1 MIVLRRTAAVL
12 LGLLLFAV
20 LLGTLMLQSA
30 NDTFLKAEFYPQ
42 QLEEADVYRFVMSE
56 VLPSALDELRER
68 DPDEAG
74 IELRENPIAT
84 SGLETSRITESAQR
98 ALPPEELEELVAPSV
113 LAVAAYATGESDEL
127 IVVPPL
133 ADTIRDLV
141 AELKVLMREAGVY
154 ERLIEEELKPRI
166 REDAGEAL
174 TVGGDAPGWMQRLF
188 GSDEEAGSTLA
199 RVVTSVVT
207 PEWFA
212 TQVEH
217 VLDELTAYLVGD
229 SDGFEIRLRLGD
241 EQVAAAVDELKA
253 ILHEVDA
260 ADLVYTDILDPEV
273 DASLGETVPLPY
285 GVEVSRE
292 EIKAVLRDAVSAAW
306 AQEQADRL
314 IEDVSAYVAGRED
327 GLSTSIALGGSKEA
341 AAILLAELAVSRVAE
356 SLDRLPACSSDGE
369 ARAVAALG
377 DAMLPDCLPPAV
389 TPEAI
394 LSEARTVIA
403 AAIPERVLGS
413 VPDTV
418 TYSDADLRLELSE
431 GGGPDALDA
440 LDDSR
445 ELIAEGWSYSD
456 ADLRADLASEPDV
469 LDALDR
475 LRDFVAN
482 GYVHTPEDP
491 EAGVIAEGL
500 DEAHDQAESFR
511 RSSMVAWLIVALLLV
526 AIGAL
531 GGTDW
536 PGRLRWASAS
546 LLGSSLVVLFMFWP
560 VYESMSGLFEQAREE
575 ISSQTNEDFG
585 PTARLVGNKLVDIAE
600 AAADDFAGGVRDDVR
615 IVAVVSLIVLLVAVF
630 WRRFVRPD
638 RTLQEQALEER

>member
-30 NDTFLKAEFYPQ
+30 NDTFLKAEFYPE
-42 QLEEADVYRFVMSE
+42 QLEEADIYRFVMSE
-56 VLPSALDELRER
+56 ALPSALDELRER

-229 SDGFEIRLRLGD
+229 SDGFEIRVRLGD
-241 EQVAAAVDELKA
+241 EQVTAAVDELKA

-273 DASLGETVPLPY
+273 DASVGETVPLPY

-292 EIKAVLRDAVSAAW
+292 EIKAVLRDAVSPAW
-306 AQEQADRL
+306 VQEQAELL
-314 IEDVSAYVAGRED
+314 IEDVSAYVTGRSE
-327 GLSTSIALGGSKEA
+327 GFSTSISLAGNKQEA
-341 AAILLAELAVSRVAE
+341 ARLLTDLAMADVAE
-356 SLDRLPACSSDGE
+356 AVEGRSACSADAE
-369 ARAVAALG
+369 AGAVAALASG
-377 DAMLPDCLPPAV
+377 TSPDCIPSGV
-389 TPEAI
+389 TSDEI
-394 LSEARTVIA
+394 LNEARSVITD
-403 AAIPERVLGS
+403 AIPELVLDP
-413 VPDTV
+413 VPDEV
-418 TYSDADLRLELSE
+418 TYTDADLRLDVRED
-431 GGGPDALDA
+431 GGPDALDA

-511 RSSMVAWLIVALLLV
+511 RSSMGAWLIVVLLLV

-531 GGTDW
+531 GGTNW
-536 PGRLRWASAS
+536 PGRVRWAAAS

-575 ISSQTNEDFG
+575 ISSQANEDFG
-585 PTARLVGNKLVDIAE
+585 PTARLVGNKLVDVAE
-600 AAADDFAGGVRDDVR
+600 AAADDFAGGVRLPALV
-615 IVAVVSLIVLLVAVF
+615 VALVALVALLLAVVGP
-630 WRRFVRPD
+630 RFIGPD
-638 RTLQEQALEER
+638 RTLQEQALGER